1 MSLAPARGTGRQAQ
15 AFAASPVFALASLPV
30 LAFFAVF
37 IGWLL
42 FISVLKP
49 AVFAVYTAEFTLEN
63 YVKVFTSRIYY
74 EALLRSI
81 WLSALSTVFTVLVAY
96 PIAYHICRRAGRLK
110 GAYIAIV
117 ASVFL
122 VTFVIKIY
130 AWQILLERAG
140 LVDRLLQ
147 LVGLVSE
154 PTRLIG
160 TGTGILIGLV
170 YASLPYMILS
180 LVTAI
185 EKVPRDVEHA
195 AACAGAAPNHVF
207 RTVTLPL
214 TMPGIVTGA
223 LFTFALNVAAFI
235 VPALLGGGTITMAGL
250 LIQRVSVG
258 VGTAGGN
265 WPLAAALS
273 VVLLAVSA
281 LFSLGLVRV
290 FSSRRW
296 RLAA

>member
-1 MSLAPARGTGRQAQ
+1 MSAVPVRGSRRPDLP
-15 AFAASPVFALASLPV
+15 FAASPAFALASLPV

-37 IGWLL
+37 IGWLAV
-42 FISVLKP
+42 ISVFKP
-49 AVFAVYTAEFTLEN
+49 SVFAVYTANFTLEN
-63 YVKVFTSRIYY
+63 YIKVFTSRIYY

-81 WLSALSTVFTVLVAY
+81 WLSALSTVFTVLIAY
-96 PIAYHICRRAGRLK
+96 PIAYHICRRAGHLK

-147 LVGLVSE
+147 LLGFTQG

-160 TGTGILIGLV
+160 TETGILIGLV

-180 LVTAI
+180 LITAV

-195 AACAGAAPNHVF
+195 AAVSGAPPLTVF

-273 VVLLAVSA
+273 VVLLAISA